1 MTTLR
6 CTLKVV
12 NLKTIF
18 VFLYN
23 IGRKGKCQNLLLFE
37 QRCLQNVL
45 LTKYANLRG
54 TVEEEVAMISDR

>member
-12 NLKTIF
+12 NLKTIYF
-18 VFLYN
+18 YTN

-54 TVEEEVAMISDR
+54 TVEEEVTMISDR